1 MNSFDDKLMF
11 IQKSL
16 DMGEYDVVV
25 KEACTLFE
33 LSLKKIFNQAI
44 ISLPFADR
52 NEVQDSEKKI
62 GKGNKGV
69 SDFTFGE
76 LVGLFR
82 ESNLLTKW
90 AKHSGREL
98 GLIKSID
105 YAPIVVLRNK
115 ITHEGCGC
123 NRY

>member
-82 ESNLLTKW
+82 
-90 AKHSGREL
+90 
-98 GLIKSID
+98 
-105 YAPIVVLRNK
+105 
-115 ITHEGCGC
+115 
-123 NRY
+123 